1 MRDAAPRMLSRDP
14 RRAWPPGAFP
24 SRPPDLELL
33 DPPEDAVS
41 GRSGRRMLQPAAQQV
56 LGLLQQFA
64 TILHAEVHHLTVQQ
78 PKFHALFQDRST
90 PDDPSFVMLPLRS
103 QLVDSMLL
111 VVLTHSAPLLCL
123 SGMPSVVNRQHLK
136 PLPGSNFKLT
146 QVGSLYKAVLGAGVA
161 VSPKS

>member
-24 SRPPDLELL
+24 SRPPNLELL

-64 TILHAEVHHLTVQQ
+64 AGLTILHAEVHQLTVQQ
-78 PKFHALFQDRST
+78 PSFHAVFQDRST

-111 VVLTHSAPLLCL
+111 VVLTQSAPLLCL

-136 PLPGSNFKLT
+136 PLPGSNSN
-146 QVGSLYKAVLGAGVA
+146 SLELGLYTRQ
-161 VSPKS
+161 S